1 MLSSPLCN
9 CDNLPYLPCLAS
21 IVAHSLQVKPWR
33 TESDSSSQT
42 GDRLI
47 IHGEDLGSNR
57 VLSWWDLLWQLNLL
71 RDGGPALL
79 DRALE
84 IDVLDLLAQVCLG
97 RENLDRA
104 VLDLQKNIC
113 ALFDFLLECARGFDE
128 EWLSPAARVSRGTR
142 RSCSRNT
149 LRKRWVWSQVNLL
162 NHE

>member
-1 MLSSPLCN
+1 LCN
-9 CDNLPYLPCLAS
+9 HHQSRYHALVPLEQLQQSALSALPRFHRT
-21 IVAHSLQVKPWR
+21 HSLQVKPWR

-97 RENLDRA
+97 RENLNRA

-113 ALFDFLLECARGFDE
+113 ALFDFLLECA
-128 EWLSPAARVSRGTR
+128 
-142 RSCSRNT
+142 
-149 LRKRWVWSQVNLL
+149 
-162 NHE
+162 